1 MRFKKK
7 ILSFILAFIFLINS
21 SFVVFAEIGVE
32 NECSG
37 FLISDFETGEVLE
50 GKNMDKVFPM
60 ASISKI
66 MTYIVIEDRKSV
78 V

>member
-1 MRFKKK
+1 M
-7 ILSFILAFIFLINS
+7 
-21 SFVVFAEIGVE
+21 E

-66 MTYIVIEDRKSV
+66 MTYIVVKDMGRLSGMVGKCP
-78 V
+78 